1 MTDFLPK
8 EAVIPALEG
17 RGKIEVITEL
27 CSILASL
34 YPEVEK
40 ETLVKVIL
48 ERERLG
54 STGIGKGVA
63 IPHGKIQGLSR
74 IIVSF
79 GRSREGVDFEAVDGN
94 PAHFFFLIL
103 VPHNSAGFHL
113 KVLAAV
119 ANMMNSEKV
128 RQSLMGAE
136 DREEIYSIIEEA
148 ERGLP

>member
-1 MTDFLPK
+1 MTDFLSR
-8 EAVIPALEG
+8 EAIIPSLEG
-17 RGKIEVITEL
+17 KGKVEVITEL
-27 CSILASL
+27 CRVLSSL
-34 YPEVEK
+34 YPGVEE

-79 GRSREGVDFEAVDGN
+79 GRSMEGVEFEAVDGN
-94 PAHFFFLIL
+94 PAHLFFLLL
-103 VPHNSAGFHL
+103 VPHDTAGYHL

-119 ANMMNSEKV
+119 ANMMNSERV
-128 RQSLMGAE
+128 RRSMMEAGSRE
-136 DREEIYSIIEEA
+136 DIYHIIQEA
-148 ERGLP
+148 EGASP